1 MPLLRTLAL
10 TATST
15 ALATVVAAAPASAAA
30 GLPAAH
36 AAPRAAAPTYA
47 TVLVTCFGRGLVMPP
62 DFLLA
67 CGDGNDRLGGL
78 YWSHWGS
85 DSAVGTGYE
94 EANDCDPYCAAGHFH
109 TFPVKIELSESK
121 PWPKD
126 PHLRHFTKLTITY
139 PDKQPSWPHDP
150 VRELWD

>member
-1 MPLLRTLAL
+1 MPLLRSLAL
-10 TATST
+10 TATSA
-15 ALATVVAAAPASAAA
+15 ALATVVAAAPASAAV
-30 GLPAAH
+30 GSP
-36 AAPRAAAPTYA
+36 APRAAPTHA

-78 YWSHWGS
+78 YWSHWAA
-85 DSAVGTGYE
+85 DSAVATGYE

-109 TFPVKIELSESK
+109 TFPVKITLSDSK
-121 PWPKD
+121 PWPGD
-126 PHLRHFTKLTITY
+126 PGLRHFTKLTISY
-139 PDKQPSWPHDP
+139 PDTEPSWPHDP

>member
-1 MPLLRTLAL
+1 MPLIRRLAL
-10 TATST
+10 TAACA
-15 ALATVVAAAPASAAA
+15 ALMTVVAAAPASAGA
-30 GLPAAH
+30 GVPVADGASR
-36 AAPRAAAPTYA
+36 ATAPRHA

-78 YWSHWGS
+78 YWSRWGS

-109 TFPVKIELSESK
+109 TFPVQIRLSESK
-121 PWPKD
+121 PWPGD
-126 PHLRHFTKLTITY
+126 PNLRHFTKLTITY
-139 PDKQPSWPHDP
+139 PDAKPSWPHDP

>member
-1 MPLLRTLAL
+1 MSLFRTFAL
-10 TATST
+10 TVTSA
-15 ALATVVAAAPASAAA
+15 ALATVAAVAPASA
-30 GLPAAH
+30 GVSVPAAQNFSP
-36 AAPRAAAPTYA
+36 AAEPTQA

-85 DSAVGTGYE
+85 DYAVGTGYE

-109 TFPVKIELSESK
+109 SFPVKIRLSDPK
-121 PWPKD
+121 PWTGD
-126 PHLRHFTKLTITY
+126 PNLRHFTKLTITY
-139 PDKQPSWPHDP
+139 VDTEPSWPHDP

>member
-10 TATST
+10 TATSA
-15 ALATVVAAAPASAAA
+15 ALATVIAAAPASAAS
-30 GLPAAH
+30 GVQAAQ
-36 AAPRAAAPTYA
+36 AEPTYA

-78 YWSHWGS
+78 YWSHWGG
-85 DSAVGTGYE
+85 DSAVATGYE

-109 TFPVKIELSESK
+109 TFPVKIRLSESK
-121 PWPKD
+121 PWPED

-139 PDKQPSWPHDP
+139 PDTEPSWPHDP